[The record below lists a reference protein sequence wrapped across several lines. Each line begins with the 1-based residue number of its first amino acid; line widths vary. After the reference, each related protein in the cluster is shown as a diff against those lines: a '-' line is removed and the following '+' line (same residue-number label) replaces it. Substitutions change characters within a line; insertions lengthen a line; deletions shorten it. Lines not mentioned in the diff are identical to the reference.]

1 MTCDVLNAQMLR
13 DSRLRHG
20 RKSPPKR
27 GQDLRG
33 LCHPPPP
40 HTHTFLHGLTSYH
53 SEGVSKIFSEIKVIY
68 STSFMQKKQK
78 QKPNVCCKSIGKKAE
93 LHLNLVREAGSRK
106 LALHSVYVCW

>member
-33 LCHPPPP
+33 LCHPPRPP
-40 HTHTFLHGLTSYH
+40 THTFLHGLTSYH

-68 STSFMQKKQK
+68 STSFMQKKK
-78 QKPNVCCKSIGKKAE
+78 KKNLMYAVKASEKRPNYI
-93 LHLNLVREAGSRK
+93 
-106 LALHSVYVCW
+106 